1 MKRWKEEWK
10 DERKN
15 EKMKGRIKRWKKE
28 WRDERKNDEMKGGK
42 EKWRDER
49 KKLNMKGEGLN
60 ESLRQILMVYTG
72 IYEGGCMRLKDRFNL
87 EL

>member
-1 MKRWKEEWK
+1 
-10 DERKN
+10 
-15 EKMKGRIKRWKKE
+15 MKGRIKRWKKE

-60 ESLRQILMVYTG
+60 ESLRQILMVLVYAG
-72 IYEGGCMRLKDRFNL
+72 IY
-87 EL
+87 